1 MTQVQLQA
9 GLGKESKEIPRNRN
23 SPRRRRR
30 ARQVGGVALAL
41 ALWEVLSSTGA
52 INKDALPTPAAT
64 LAAMASHLGALSSAL
79 ASTLEAWALGMLA
92 AGVGG
97 IVVGTLVGRSK
108 TADAA
113 TETIVRMMRPLP
125 SLALIPIAI
134 LIAGLGIKM
143 TSGLVSFAAFWP
155 VFINTRVGV
164 RQVDNLA
171 LETAK
176 VLGLKRLSLLYRVI
190 LPSASPIIASGLQ
203 VAISLALVVTVSVE
217 LVGGTGGL
225 GQFILSA
232 QQGNETATM
241 FAGIIVGGIIGWAL
255 STGFA
260 RLVDRLI
267 PWRTRGAGGT
277 R

>member
-1 MTQVQLQA
+1 MTQVRLAA
-9 GLGKESKEIPRNRN
+9 GLGEDVKEILRNRHR
-23 SPRRRRR
+23 PQRRRR
-30 ARQVGGVALAL
+30 ARQLGGVILAL

-52 INKDALPTPAAT
+52 INRDALPTPAAT

-97 IVVGTLVGRSK
+97 IIVGTLVGRSR

-143 TSGLVSFAAFWP
+143 TSGLVSFAVFWP

-164 RQVDNLA
+164 RQVDNLV

-176 VLGLKRLSLLYRVI
+176 VLGLKKLRLLYRVI

-225 GQFILSA
+225 GQFILLA
-232 QQGNETATM
+232 QQGNEPATM
-241 FAGIIVGGIIGWAL
+241 FAGIIVGGILGWAL

-267 PWRTRGAGGT
+267 PWRTQGAGGK

>member
-1 MTQVQLQA
+1 MSQVQLA
-9 GLGKESKEIPRNRN
+9 VGLSGEVNEITQRRSKPQ
-23 SPRRRRR
+23 RRRV
-30 ARQVGGVALAL
+30 ARQIGGVVVAIAI
-41 ALWEVLSSTGA
+41 WEALSSTGA
-52 INKDALPTPAAT
+52 VNKEALPTPGAT
-64 LAAMASHLGALSSAL
+64 LAAISANVGSLSSAL

-97 IVVGTLVGRSK
+97 IVLGTLVGRSK

-164 RQVDNLA
+164 RQVDNKV

-176 VLGLKRLSLLYRVI
+176 VLGLRGFKLLYRVVM
-190 LPSASPIIASGLQ
+190 PASSPMIASGLQ

-225 GQFILSA
+225 GQFILLA
-232 QQGNETATM
+232 QQGNEPSTM
-241 FAGIIVGGIIGWAL
+241 FAGIIVGGILGWAL
-255 STGFA
+255 SIGFA

-267 PWRTRGAGGT
+267 PWRTQRTEGG